1 MERALVGLRMLRQV
15 RKVGSVVLIALK
27 LWACSINNMNV
38 LYLANKTNHACMAD
52 IGSRQNPFCIS
63 R

>member
-1 MERALVGLRMLRQV
+1 MLRQV